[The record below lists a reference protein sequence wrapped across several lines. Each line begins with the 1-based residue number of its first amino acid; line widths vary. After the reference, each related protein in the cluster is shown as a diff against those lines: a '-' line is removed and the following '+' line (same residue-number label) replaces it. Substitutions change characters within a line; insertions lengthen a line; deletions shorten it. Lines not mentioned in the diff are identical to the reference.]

1 MSILF
6 ITPSLEPGRDGIGD
20 YTLRLAAALREM
32 GAHVFC
38 VSLADRFVRGESRP
52 NDQTSSENDQESEI
66 LKLSADI
73 PWKKRLVILQS
84 LIDSLQPD
92 LISLQYVPYGYHLR
106 GLPWGLATRLS
117 SLKGHFRWHVMFHEL
132 WIGWGKCAP
141 LRERLQGLLQ
151 ARIVR
156 MLHRRLRPA
165 ASTSNP
171 QHQRLLASIG
181 IPSDLLPLF
190 SNIPR
195 SPCSG
200 AITSL
205 TENFFQD
212 RPRSEWYLLGSF
224 GAVYSDFS
232 SSPWLEDLI
241 TRCQAKGLKPALCFI
256 GHQSP
261 MRDKLM
267 KGVRK
272 NFGDLIG
279 ILDLGPHEPQ
289 MISDFL
295 QFVDVGIVTTP
306 PEILGKSGVV
316 AAMREHGLKF
326 YNTHLLESGD
336 EIIDLFAA
344 DSREIPTSSLEQVAS
359 SMLHLSEQLR

>member
-6 ITPSLEPGRDGIGD
+6 ITPSLEPGKDGIGD

-32 GAHVFC
+32 GAHVIC
-38 VSLADRFVRGESRP
+38 VSLADRFLRGESNP
-52 NDQTSSENDQESEI
+52 NEQTPPENEQESSI
-66 LKLSADI
+66 LRLSVDI
-73 PWKKRLVILQS
+73 PWRKRLVILQS
-84 LIDSLQPD
+84 LVDSLQPD

-106 GLPWGLATRLS
+106 GLPWGLANRLS
-117 SLKGHFRWHVMFHEL
+117 SLKGQFRWHVMFHEL

-141 LRERLQGLLQ
+141 TRERLQGLLQ

-156 MLHRRLRPA
+156 MIHRRLRPA

-190 SNIPR
+190 SNIPKAPR
-195 SPCSG
+195 SG

-205 TENFFQD
+205 TKNFFRD

-224 GAVYSDFS
+224 GAIYSDFS
-232 SSPWLEDLI
+232 STPWMEDLI

-256 GHQSP
+256 GHQSS
-261 MRDKLM
+261 MRDRLM

-279 ILDLGPHEPQ
+279 ILDLGTQNPQ
-289 MISDFL
+289 IISDFL
-295 QFVDVGIVTTP
+295 QFVDAGIVTTP

-316 AAMREHGLKF
+316 AAMREHGLRF
-326 YNTHLLESGD
+326 YNTHLLESGK
-336 EIIDLFAA
+336 EMIDLSAA
-344 DSREIPTSSLEQVAS
+344 HSREIPTSSLEQVTS
-359 SMLHLSEQLR
+359 SMLHLAERLR

>member
-20 YTLRLAAALREM
+20 YTLRLATALREM
-32 GAHVFC
+32 GAHAFC
-38 VSLADRFVRGESRP
+38 VSLADRFVSAESSPNKQTPPEIERG
-52 NDQTSSENDQESEI
+52 SSI
-66 LKLSADI
+66 LRLSVDI
-73 PWKKRLVILQS
+73 PWRKRLVILQS

-92 LISLQYVPYGYHLR
+92 LISLQYVPYGYHPK
-106 GLPWGLATRLS
+106 GLPWGLANQLS
-117 SLKGHFRWHVMFHEL
+117 SLKGQFRWHVMFHEL

-141 LRERLQGLLQ
+141 ARERLLGLLQ

-156 MLHRRLRPA
+156 MIHRRLRPA

-171 QHQRLLASIG
+171 QYQRLLASIG
-181 IPSDLLPLF
+181 IPSNLLPLF

-195 SPCSG
+195 APRSG

-205 TENFFQD
+205 TMNFFQD
-212 RPRSEWYLLGSF
+212 RPRTEWYLLGSF
-224 GAVYSDFS
+224 GAIYSDFS
-232 SSPWLEDLI
+232 SSPWMQDLI

-256 GHQSP
+256 GHQSS
-261 MRDKLM
+261 MRDQLM

-279 ILDLGPHEPQ
+279 ILDMGPQDPQ

-295 QFVDVGIVTTP
+295 QFVDAGIVTTP

-316 AAMREHGLKF
+316 AAMREHGLRF
-326 YNTHLLESGD
+326 YNTHLLESGE

-344 DSREIPTSSLEQVAS
+344 HSREIPTSALEQVAS
-359 SMLHLSEQLR
+359 SMLHLTERLR